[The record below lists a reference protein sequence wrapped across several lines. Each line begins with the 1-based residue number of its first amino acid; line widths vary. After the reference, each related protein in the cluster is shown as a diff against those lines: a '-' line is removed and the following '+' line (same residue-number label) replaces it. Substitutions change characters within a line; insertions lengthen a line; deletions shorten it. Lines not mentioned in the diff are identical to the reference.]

1 VLAAKDVGNAKGG
14 TIVAGFLKILPVFMQ
29 IVPGMIS
36 RALYPQEMAADT
48 NGAFPTLV
56 TRLMPAGLQG
66 VMVAAML
73 AALMASKAS
82 VFNSSSTIFT
92 MDFYKKFRPDA
103 SDRRLINV
111 GRVATVIMVVLSLL
125 WIPFMSRINSELWT
139 YLQSVQAYISPPIA
153 AVFLLGV
160 FWKRINGQGAIVSL
174 LIGFVLGALRFIL
187 EIAYAGAPQG
197 GFLGFYVGIN
207 FLHFAALMF
216 AICVATLVIV
226 SLLTP
231 APKAEKV
238 NGLTFQTVREKIAM
252 GGVESASIL
261 EATAEEETP
270 LQRRVNMAFAMA
282 LIAIVISLW
291 IYFA

>member
-1 VLAAKDVGNAKGG
+1 MATDSNA
-14 TIVAGFLKILPVFMQ
+14 
-29 IVPGMIS
+29 
-36 RALYPQEMAADT
+36 
-48 NGAFPTLV
+48 AFPTLV
-56 TRLMPAGLQG
+56 VRLMPAGLQG

-73 AALMASKAS
+73 AALMASKAA

-92 MDFYKKFRPDA
+92 MDFYKKLRPDA

-111 GRVATVIMVVLSLL
+111 GRVATIIMVILSLL

-160 FWKRINGQGAIVSL
+160 FWKRINGQGAIVAL
-174 LIGFVLGALRFIL
+174 LVGFALGAARFIL
-187 EIAYAGAPQG
+187 EVYYEGVAPDG

-216 AICVATLVIV
+216 LVCVVAMVVV
-226 SLLTP
+226 SLSTP
-231 APKAEKV
+231 APEASKV
-238 NGLTFQTVREKIAM
+238 NGLTFQTVKEKIAM
-252 GGVESASIL
+252 GEVESKSIL
-261 EATAEEETP
+261 EVAESETP
-270 LQRRVNMAFAMA
+270 LQRRVNMAMA
-282 LIAIVISLW
+282 LLLVAIVISLW